1 MFVILRNKTYKNM
14 LATLARQA
22 GCLGQQAETIR
33 GLKQDVAL
41 LELDV
46 HTLKKTKPKKPKH
59 NKRDPE
65 TGRYIKG

>member
-46 HTLKKTKPKKPKH
+46 HTLKKNDH
-59 NKRDPE
+59 RDPE